1 MIFDYAT
8 IKLIW
13 WGLIIVLFIGFAIT
27 DGFDMG
33 VASLLPFLG
42 KTDVE
47 RRIIINSVGPVWEGN
62 QVWFI
67 TAAGALF
74 AAWPLVYATSF
85 STLYVALML
94 TLFALFMRPVGFD
107 YRSKL
112 SSPRWRQS
120 WDWALFVG
128 GTVPAVVFGV
138 ACGNLFLGLPFQF
151 NDALQVSYHG
161 GFIDLLNPF
170 AFFAGLMSW
179 ALLAFHGSVYLSNK
193 SLGAVQARAHRATRN
208 IGLAFVTIFILGGV
222 WVHFIPGLTITAA
235 PDGNS
240 FVAPLAK
247 TVVQSEGGWLHNYFS
262 LPVLWL
268 IPILAIVSAFG
279 AIAAIKTQPKLSMI
293 LSSLV
298 VATTILT
305 PAVALFPFVL
315 PSSAHIVSSLT
326 LFDAASSH
334 KTLEIMLLAAVIFVP
349 LILFYTSWVYRVMR
363 GPVTEERL
371 HNDTHNY

>member
-1 MIFDYAT
+1 MIFDYET

-13 WGLIIVLFIGFAIT
+13 WGLIIVLFVGFAIT

-42 KTDVE
+42 KTDTE

-112 SSPRWRQS
+112 SSPRWRNG

-161 GFIDLLNPF
+161 GFLDLLNPF

-179 ALLAFHGSVYLSNK
+179 SLLAFHGSVYLSNK
-193 SLGAVQARAHRATRN
+193 SRGTVQARAHKATRN
-208 IGLAFVTIFILGGV
+208 IGLAFVLIFILGGV
-222 WVHFIPGLTITAA
+222 WVHFIPGLTITSA
-235 PDGNS
+235 PHPSS
-240 FVAPLAK
+240 FVNPLGK
-247 TVVQSEGGWLHNYFS
+247 VVVQSEGGWLHNYLS
-262 LPVLWL
+262 YPILWL
-268 IPILAIVSAFG
+268 IPALAVVAALLAITG
-279 AIAAIKTQPKLSMI
+279 IKKTPKISMV

-315 PSSAHIVSSLT
+315 PSSAHIISSLT

-349 LILFYTSWVYRVMR
+349 IILFYTSWVYRVMR

-371 HNDTHNY
+371 KNDTHNY

>member
-1 MIFDYAT
+1 
-8 IKLIW
+8 
-13 WGLIIVLFIGFAIT
+13 
-27 DGFDMG
+27 
-33 VASLLPFLG
+33 
-42 KTDVE
+42 
-47 RRIIINSVGPVWEGN
+47 
-62 QVWFI
+62 I

-112 SSPRWRQS
+112 SNTRWRNS

-128 GTVPAVVFGV
+128 GTVPAIIFGV

-151 NDALQVSYHG
+151 NDILQVSYHG
-161 GFIDLLNPF
+161 GFLDLLNPF
-170 AFFAGLMSW
+170 SLFAGLMSW

-193 SLGAVQARAHRATRN
+193 SLGTVQARAHQATRR
-208 IGLAFVTIFILGGV
+208 IGLLFMGVFVLGGV
-222 WVHFIPGLTITAA
+222 WVHFIPGLIITSA
-235 PDGNS
+235 PNPNA
-240 FVAPLAK
+240 FVDPLGK
-247 TVVQSEGGWLHNYFS
+247 VVVQSTGGWLHNY
-262 LPVLWL
+262 LTYPLLWL
-268 IPILAIVSAFG
+268 IPALALIC
-279 AIAAIKTQPKLSMI
+279 AALTMASIKKLPKLSMV
-293 LSSLV
+293 LSSVV

-315 PSSAHIVSSLT
+315 PSSAHMVSSLT

-334 KTLEIMLLAAVIFVP
+334 KTLEIMLLAAVVFVP
-349 LILFYTSWVYRVMR
+349 IILFYTSWVYRVMR

-371 HNDTHNY
+371 KNDTHNY